1 MVAFRF
7 ECNTES
13 VTMSADGGP
22 GRHGGGSPS
31 FNVTVG
37 AAGNPTQ
44 VSLFL
49 LESTADAAMTY
60 FYGQLFAMDTEIRA
74 MFPAAM
80 DVQRRRF
87 FRALVGIAQDQ
98 DDPAVLVP
106 YLEQLG
112 RAHRKFGVREQH
124 YGVFRRALLA
134 TLHRFAARAWDEE
147 TQRAWERAY
156 DHAVDVMIDAAD
168 RDAHDA
174 PAWWIGTV
182 AATELRG
189 PDMAVLTVAP
199 EQPMTYRAGQH
210 VSVQTPHWPRLWR
223 RYSIANTPRPDGTL
237 RLHVRAIAGG
247 LVSAALV
254 HHVRAGDPL
263 VLGAPDGTM
272 TANTDSPRDVLCLA
286 GGTGLAP
293 IKAII
298 EAIIHAP
305 APGRRREVVLY
316 FGARRHQDLYDLAE
330 LQQMELVYPWLQV
343 IPAVSD
349 EPARDE
355 VMYGTVPELA
365 AKATWADRDIYVS
378 GPDAMIAKTVQVLR
392 ERGAPR
398 HLIHYDRGGLGD

>member
-1 MVAFRF
+1 
-7 ECNTES
+7 
-13 VTMSADGGP
+13 MSA
-22 GRHGGGSPS
+22 GGGAARHDEGSQP
-31 FNVTVG
+31 FNGTG
-37 AAGNPTQ
+37 GTARNAAQ
-44 VSLFL
+44 ASLFL
-49 LESTADAAMTY
+49 LEPTADAAMTY

-80 DVQRRRF
+80 DVQRGRF
-87 FRALVGIAQDQ
+87 FRALVRIAQDQ

-134 TLHRFAARAWDEE
+134 TLHRFAAQGWDDAA
-147 TQRAWERAY
+147 QRAWERAY
-156 DHAVDVMIDAAD
+156 DHAVDIMIDAAG
-168 RDAHDA
+168 RDAEHT

-182 AATELRG
+182 TATELRG
-189 PDMAVLTVAP
+189 PDIAVLTVTP
-199 EQPMTYRAGQH
+199 EQPLSYRPGQY

-223 RYSIANTPRPDGTL
+223 RYSIANAPRPDGTL

-247 LVSAALV
+247 LVSPALV

-263 VLGAPDGTM
+263 VLGAADGVM

-293 IKAII
+293 IKAVI
-298 EAIIHAP
+298 EAMTHAP

-316 FGARRHQDLYDLAE
+316 FGVRRHQDLYDLAE
-330 LQQMELVYPWLQV
+330 LQQMELAYPWLQV

-349 EPARDE
+349 EPARDD

-378 GPDAMIAKTVQVLR
+378 GPDAMIVKTVRVLR
-392 ERGAPR
+392 ERGAPS
-398 HLIHYDRGGLGD
+398 HLIRYDLAD

>member
-1 MVAFRF
+1 
-7 ECNTES
+7 
-13 VTMSADGGP
+13 MSAGDGSARHDGGLP
-22 GRHGGGSPS
+22 PFNRTGGS
-31 FNVTVG
+31 
-37 AAGNPTQ
+37 ADNPALA
-44 VSLFL
+44 SLFL
-49 LESTADAAMTY
+49 LEPIADAAMTY

-87 FRALVGIAQDQ
+87 FRALVRMAQDQ
-98 DDPAVLVP
+98 DDPDLLVP

-134 TLHRFAARAWDEE
+134 TVHRFAARDWDEA

-156 DHAVDVMIDAAD
+156 DRAVDIMIDAAE
-168 RDAHDA
+168 RDAAHT

-182 AATELRG
+182 TATELRG
-189 PDMAVLTVAP
+189 PDIAVLTVAP
-199 EQPMTYRAGQH
+199 EQPLSYRPGQYL
-210 VSVQTPHWPRLWR
+210 SVQTPHWPRLWR
-223 RYSIANTPRPDGTL
+223 RYSIANAPRPDGTL
-237 RLHVRAIAGG
+237 HLHVRAIAGG
-247 LVSAALV
+247 LVSPALV

-263 VLGAPDGTM
+263 VLGAADGTM

-293 IKAII
+293 IKAVV
-298 EAIIHAP
+298 EAVIHAP

-330 LQQMELVYPWLQV
+330 LQQMELAYPWLQV

-349 EPARDE
+349 EPARDG
-355 VMYGTVPELA
+355 VMCGTVPELA

-378 GPDAMIAKTVQVLR
+378 GPDAMIVKTVQVLR
-392 ERGAPR
+392 ERGAPG
-398 HLIHYDRGGLGD
+398 HLIRYDLGDEAALGPA